1 MAAGVKPKKIGKV
14 NLFKIDYA
22 KLGKEKTDKSPVYNI
37 SGELEGIGKISG
49 AGWISKTKA
58 GETYLSCNI
67 NEPFQK
73 DGDDLFPSKSGVSDS
88 DIPF

>member
-1 MAAGVKPKKIGKV
+1 MAAGVRPKKIGKI

-22 KLGKEKTDKSPVYNI
+22 KLGKEKGENSPTYNI
-37 SGELEGIGKISG
+37 SGEMDGMGKVEG
-49 AGWISKTKA
+49 AGWISQTKA

-73 DGDDLFPSKSGVSDS
+73 DVVAPKKQEDDDL
-88 DIPF
+88 PF

>member
-1 MAAGVKPKKIGKV
+1 MATRPKRIGKI

-22 KLGKEKTDKSPVYNI
+22 KLGKEKGEKSPTYNI
-37 SGELEGIGKISG
+37 SGEMDGMGKVEG
-49 AGWISKTKA
+49 AGWVSQTKA

-73 DGDDLFPSKSGVSDS
+73 DGVAPKKQEDDEL
-88 DIPF
+88 PF